1 MASIK
6 FDTTEIC
13 NSTYIPRFVKH
24 ESAPNRE
31 LSTLKLAGEDGVV
44 LISERYGVKYITI
57 IGKLTAASR
66 SALDTAIDNF
76 KELFSRKEKN
86 LDISWEGSTRRYVAT
101 CESHNFDR
109 DFFHDLFV
117 PWSAEFIVM
126 TGYGKDTSQTT
137 ALDLENQTATAI
149 SQSVTFAGSIPPEPI
164 ITINFDTVGNCAV
177 LKIENT
183 DTGDYIKI
191 AKAFSAAT
199 AYIINAEN
207 IQVTEGGVEIDFSG
221 LFPDWIIGSNGF
233 KLTMIGSGSTLDQE
247 QTYNAGGMRSVL
259 YDDGV
264 NFPYQAQSFILSE
277 SGWIDKMSFYVDKT
291 GAPTGTMQFLIYSD
305 NNGVPGTNLSGGGY
319 EIAAAN
325 VPVSAAWTEAPWVTG
340 NRPYLE
346 AGRRY
351 WILLNSSTMTGT
363 DASNFYGWRYN
374 LNSSGQDRYLDGKA
388 MARPSASTSDPWED
402 GNANA
407 QSADNVDQQA
417 SDMMFKI
424 YYGNGAGVSHQLDVD
439 IKYTK
444 HWL

>member
-6 FDTTEIC
+6 FDSTEIC

-24 ESAPNRE
+24 ESAPERE

-44 LISERYGVKYITI
+44 LISKRYGVKHITI

-76 KELFSRKEKN
+76 KELFSRKDKN

-101 CESHNFDR
+101 CTRHNFDR
-109 DFFHDLFV
+109 DFYHDLFV
-117 PWSAEFIVM
+117 PWSAEFIVP

-149 SQSVTFAGSIPPEPI
+149 SQNVSFSGSIPPEPI
-164 ITINFDTVGNCAV
+164 FTINFDTVGNCAAI
-177 LKIENT
+177 KIENE

-191 AKAFSAAT
+191 AKEFSAAT
-199 AYIINAEN
+199 AYIINTEDLQ
-207 IQVTEGGVEIDFSG
+207 ITEGGIEIDFSG
-221 LFPDWIIGSNGF
+221 LFPNWIIGSNGF
-233 KLTMIGSGSTLDQE
+233 KLTTIGSGSTLDQS

-259 YDDGV
+259 YDAGD
-264 NFPYQAQSFILSE
+264 FPFQAQSFILSE
-277 SGWIDKMSFYVDKT
+277 SGWIHKMSFYVDKT
-291 GAPTGTMQFLIYSD
+291 GSPTGKMQFLIYSD
-305 NNGVPGTNLSGGGY
+305 NNGVPGTNLSGDGY
-319 EIAAAN
+319 EINYAD
-325 VPVSAAWTEAPWVTG
+325 VPSSAAWTEAIWATG
-340 NRPYLE
+340 SRPYLE
-346 AGRRY
+346 AGKRY
-351 WILLNSSTMTGT
+351 WIVLNSGTMTGT
-363 DASNFYGWRYN
+363 DSSNFYGWRYN
-374 LNSSGQDRYLDGKA
+374 LNASGQDRYLNGKA
-388 MARPSASTSDPWED
+388 MARPTASTSDPWED

-407 QSADNVDQQA
+407 QAGDNVDQQA

-424 YYGNGAGVSHQLDVD
+424 YYGDGAGVSHQLDLD